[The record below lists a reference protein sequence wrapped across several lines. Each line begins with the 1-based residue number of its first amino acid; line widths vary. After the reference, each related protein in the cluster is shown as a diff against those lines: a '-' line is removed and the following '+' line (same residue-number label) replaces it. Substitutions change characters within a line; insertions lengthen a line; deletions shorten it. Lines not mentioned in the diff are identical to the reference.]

1 MLVLQSVFATVIFIH
16 GFLRK
21 LYTIELTIES
31 IIVEKTEIHS
41 RNFWKV
47 SIYNKAH
54 TKEIPQ
60 KINKNPHITRLNLI
74 MIK

>member
-21 LYTIELTIES
+21 LYTIES